1 MTPKEHNGAS
11 LAYLGDA
18 VLEVL
23 ARHAV
28 LQSGVQDAGKLNQLA
43 LSYVRATAQSAAAER
58 VLPFLTQEEEAMFRR
73 GRNIHHLNT
82 PKSASQKE
90 YRQASGLES
99 LFGYLYLE
107 GQVERAKELFSLAFP
122 SDPT

>member
-1 MTPKEHNGAS
+1 
-11 LAYLGDA
+11 
-18 VLEVL
+18 
-23 ARHAV
+23 
-28 LQSGVQDAGKLNQLA
+28 
-43 LSYVRATAQSAAAER
+43 
-58 VLPFLTQEEEAMFRR
+58 LTQEEEAMFRR

-122 SDPT
+122 SDFT